1 MAQKVGG
8 NIFVFLKISSLN
20 VGYEWIAVQAID
32 ANAKPYNQWNLQ
44 KKIYSE
50 GIFIEIIVIIV
61 KEHLQRLCN
70 KSFEGSTAY
79 LKLKEYF
86 NICRQLLF
94 EYKE

>member
-8 NIFVFLKISSLN
+8 NNFIFLKISSLH
-20 VGYEWIAVQAID
+20 VGYEWIAAQAID
-32 ANAKPYNQWNLQ
+32 ANAKPYNQSNLQ

-70 KSFEGSTAY
+70 KSFEGSIAY

-86 NICRQLLF
+86 NICRKLLF
-94 EYKE
+94 ECQE

>member
-8 NIFVFLKISSLN
+8 NNFIFLKISSLH
-20 VGYEWIAVQAID
+20 VGYEWIAAQAID
-32 ANAKPYNQWNLQ
+32 ANAKPYNQSNLQ

-70 KSFEGSTAY
+70 KSFGGFY
-79 LKLKEYF
+79 CIVKIKRVF
-86 NICRQLLF
+86 
-94 EYKE
+94 